1 MVAFAQF
8 HHCGTHTVLCYI
20 KHLRKWQLP
29 SQEQV
34 ILMIDECILYVLP
47 TSFSVHDFVFFVSR
61 SPDSG
66 CFKHGNSKKI
76 K

>member
-8 HHCGTHTVLCYI
+8 HHFGTHTVLCYI

-47 TSFSVHDFVFFVSR
+47 TSFSLHDFYFSFLVLRTPDVS
-61 SPDSG
+61 
-66 CFKHGNSKKI
+66 NTVIAKK
-76 K
+76 